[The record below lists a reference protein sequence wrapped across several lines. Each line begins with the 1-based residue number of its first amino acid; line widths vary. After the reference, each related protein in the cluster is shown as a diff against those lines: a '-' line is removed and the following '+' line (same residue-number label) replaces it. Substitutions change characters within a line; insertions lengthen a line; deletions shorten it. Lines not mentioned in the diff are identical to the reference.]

1 MSGLVIPTDRT
12 TKQPVKAICRNPE
25 CAGDRTYF
33 EFEAQH
39 DRFCCPKCGANRPPM
54 IDLLVLTH
62 LLVKNKN
69 GPIEGESGI
78 RWQIACDTRRAYL
91 ATATNLEAATT
102 AKEVAN
108 CPGCLISQSQIR
120 S

>member
-1 MSGLVIPTDRT
+1 MSLVIPSDRT
-12 TKQPVKAICRNPE
+12 TKQPVKALCRNPE
-25 CAGDRTYF
+25 CAGEGMYF

-39 DRFCCPKCGANRPPM
+39 DRFACPKCGANKPPT

-62 LLVKNKN
+62 LLVRNPQ
-69 GPIEGESGI
+69 GPIEGEGGL

-108 CPGCLISQSQIR
+108 CPGCLISQATQR
-120 S
+120 R